1 MDDGLKWVE
10 TLEETSVTSLRTL
23 GDLGS
28 KIVVLQGPGP
38 LYGHAMDLVGQSFLV
53 AVSGK
58 MVNPICNNSC
68 LRCGL
73 SHADNLA
80 GFSYSGL
87 SKSLPRVSA
96 LYVTE
101 FQLSTVNEILTLL
114 KHKKGCFTET
124 DHVPLVGRFAV
135 LELLAQFVIW
145 QDLVLLVYNY
155 PYEP

>member
-1 MDDGLKWVE
+1 MDDGLKSVE
-10 TLEETSVTSLRTL
+10 TLEETSVTNLRTL

-58 MVNPICNNSC
+58 MVSPICNNSC

-73 SHADNLA
+73 S
-80 GFSYSGL
+80 FYYRGL

-96 LYVTE
+96 LYVTQ
-101 FQLSTVNEILTLL
+101 FQLST
-114 KHKKGCFTET
+114 
-124 DHVPLVGRFAV
+124 
-135 LELLAQFVIW
+135 
-145 QDLVLLVYNY
+145 
-155 PYEP
+155 